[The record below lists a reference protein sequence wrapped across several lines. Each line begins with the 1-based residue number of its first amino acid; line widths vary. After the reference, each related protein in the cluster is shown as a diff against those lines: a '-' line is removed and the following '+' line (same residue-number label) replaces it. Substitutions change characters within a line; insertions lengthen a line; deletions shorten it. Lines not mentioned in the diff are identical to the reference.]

1 MSTAPEHK
9 KLTAEEYFKLTEN
22 WTERTELIDG
32 EIVYLER
39 DASGN
44 PLALA
49 APTELHQML
58 VGRLFSR
65 TDSFILT
72 NKGKCRAMISPFDV
86 VLDDETIVQPDFL
99 VICDESKRDGKRC
112 IGAPDW
118 IVEVTSRNRS
128 NDYMRKLRLYRES
141 GVREYWIVDTDDRKV
156 WVYDFEQHPNV
167 VEMYDWTD
175 TIPVRIYGGKL
186 TVRIADMV

>member
-1 MSTAPEHK
+1 MSTVPEK
-9 KLTAEEYFKLTEN
+9 KKITAEEYFKLTEN
-22 WTERTELIDG
+22 LQERTELIDG

-39 DASGN
+39 DADGN

-49 APTELHQML
+49 APTELHQIL

-65 TDSFILT
+65 TDSFILA
-72 NKGKCRAMISPFDV
+72 NKGTCRAMISPFDV
-86 VLDDETIVQPDFL
+86 VLNSGDVVQPDFL

-112 IGAPDW
+112 NGAPDW
-118 IVEVTSRNRS
+118 IVEITSRNRS

-156 WVYDFEQHPNV
+156 WVYHFEQHPNV
-167 VEMYDWTD
+167 VEMFDWGD
-175 TIPVRIYGGKL
+175 TIPVRIYDGKL
-186 TVRIADMV
+186 AIRIADLV